1 VRRYEGVTAAVFAI
15 VAAVAMFDSRR
26 GALIGA
32 TRDPGGIGSGF
43 YPFWSAAVL
52 LIAALLLMYRSSI
65 SSQSAERDVV
75 SHDGLVAVGKLV
87 IPMVAAVA
95 SMVWLGFY
103 LTIAMYMA
111 FFARYIGSYRWPWV
125 GAIAITVPL
134 LVYVVFEQGFR
145 MLLPKS
151 ILYGY
156 LLAV

>member
-1 VRRYEGVTAAVFAI
+1 MHRYEGVTAAVFAI

-52 LIAALLLMYRSSI
+52 IIAALLVMYRSSV
-65 SSQSAERDVV
+65 SSQSAERVVV
-75 SHDGLVAVGKLV
+75 SRNGLVAVGKLV

-103 LTIAMYMA
+103 LAIAMYMG
-111 FFARYIGSYRWPWV
+111 FFARYIGSYRWSWV
-125 GAIAITVPL
+125 GVIAITVPL